1 MKNMFKITL
10 ALILVMSVI
19 AFMFACGKD
28 DAAETTGATN
38 APTESSDSGSDSG
51 SDSDTLPGDDGSS
64 SVEDDDSSSSS
75 EEITISQNDK
85 IPGVGDEDAAY
96 GEGWSDPA

>member
-38 APTESSDSGSDSG
+38 APTESDSGSDSG

-75 EEITISQNDK
+75 EEITISQNENFPLNAD
-85 IPGVGDEDAAY
+85 PEEGC
-96 GEGWSDPA
+96 GEGWSVLA

>member
-38 APTESSDSGSDSG
+38 APTESDSGSDSS

>member
-10 ALILVMSVI
+10 ALIHVMSVI

-38 APTESSDSGSDSG
+38 APTESSDSGSDS
-51 SDSDTLPGDDGSS
+51 DTLPGGDDSS

>member
-28 DAAETTGATN
+28 DAAETTGATDT
-38 APTESSDSGSDSG
+38 PTESSDSGSDSG
-51 SDSDTLPGDDGSS
+51 SDSDTLPGDGSS